1 MPLVINSLRRGHTHT
16 DDLHRINFKK
26 PGVHQPGLKIVP
38 IMANSMLVDNL
49 LPLLFS
55 HPIGTLLLHLLP
67 RIFYIMQNGGIILK
81 TRIKFNQFFFFF
93 NIF

>member
-49 LPLLFS
+49 LPLLFFPS
-55 HPIGTLLLHLLP
+55 HWHIT
-67 RIFYIMQNGGIILK
+67 FASASKNILYNAK
-81 TRIKFNQFFFFF
+81 WWHNFENPYKI
-93 NIF
+93 